1 MARTILKDEDWSK
14 IRPLLPMNKSRAGR
28 PPKNHRLM
36 LEGICWILRTGAPWR
51 DLPAEFGPWQS
62 VYYRLREWSKK
73 GVWEQ
78 IWAVLKKRIRQRIT
92 YD

>member
-1 MARTILKDEDWSK
+1 MARTILKDEDWSRIK
-14 IRPLLPMNKSRAGR
+14 PLLPVNNRAGR

-36 LEGICWILRTGAPWR
+36 IEGICWILRTGAPWR

-78 IWAVLKKRIRQRIT
+78 IWAVLKKRIGQRIT

>member
-1 MARTILKDEDWSK
+1 MPRMILKNDDWAR
-14 IRPLLPMNKSRAGR
+14 IEPLLPISKNRVGR

-36 LEGICWILRTGAPWR
+36 IEGICWVLRTGAPWR

-62 VYYRLREWSKK
+62 VYSRLREWSKK
-73 GVWEQ
+73 STWER
-78 IWAVLKKRIRQRIT
+78 IWAILKKRIRQRIT